1 MQKKT
6 LDKLVKLCKLLT
18 SEYDGEILSAVDKIT
33 ALIEKEG
40 KEWDELLYLAPPKQ
54 PDEELQ
60 KAYFMGVNDGYRQ
73 AKLVGMR
80 EALMPQAQSDFF
92 TVQRNAVAQQAQ
104 NQRMSQAY
112 HTMMDLAQKAQQ
124 SKEED
129 KGEGEPSG

>member
-80 EALMPQAQSDFF
+80 EALMAQAQSDFYGP
-92 TVQRNAVAQQAQ
+92 TKRRGATSPEPTYVASLPH
-104 NQRMSQAY
+104 NDGFSP
-112 HTMMDLAQKAQQ
+112 
-124 SKEED
+124 
-129 KGEGEPSG
+129 EGATE